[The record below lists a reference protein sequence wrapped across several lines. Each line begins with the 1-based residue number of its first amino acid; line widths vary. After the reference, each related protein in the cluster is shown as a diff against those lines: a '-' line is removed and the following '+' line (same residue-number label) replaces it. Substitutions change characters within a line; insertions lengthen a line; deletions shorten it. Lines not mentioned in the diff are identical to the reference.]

1 MVSRLTQ
8 QKLAQLRMS
17 SRLIQQGQPSKYR
30 NRKTILDGEKFD
42 SMAEAKRYHQLQM
55 LQRMGEI
62 SNLTRQVSF
71 ELAPA
76 CMVQGARKRA
86 LVYRADFTYNEN
98 GKQIVEDVKGKLTEG
113 YIIKR
118 HLMKSVFDIEIRET
132 K

>member
-1 MVSRLTQ
+1 MATRMTQ
-8 QKLAQLRMS
+8 RELKHLRMS

-42 SMAEAKRYHQLQM
+42 SMAEAKRYHQLQI
-55 LQRMGEI
+55 LQRTGEI
-62 SNLTRQVSF
+62 SDLTRQVSF

-76 CMVQGARKRA
+76 CMVQGVRKRA
-86 LVYRADFTYNEN
+86 LAYRADFTYNEK
-98 GKQIVEDVKGKLTEG
+98 GKLIVEDVKGKLTEG

-118 HLMKSVFDIEIRET
+118 HLMKTVFGIEIRET